1 MTKDELG
8 ALLAEIATDL
18 ETLEHP
24 WRLIG
29 SAALIIA
36 GVDWPACDDVDILT
50 TKAGALALEELWSAQ
65 READFEPDER
75 APFRSQFSR
84 YHFAQGRVEVMGD
97 LSVRTAKGW
106 EALDPGAVV
115 LHSFAGRQWHAPS
128 LADQARILRTFGRPK
143 DLEKVVA
150 IGL

>member
-1 MTKDELG
+1 MTRDELG
-8 ALLAEIATDL
+8 ALLAEIAADL

-29 SAALIIA
+29 SAALVVA
-36 GVDWPACDDVDILT
+36 GVDWPSCDDVDILT
-50 TKAGALALEELWSAQ
+50 TTAGALALEDLW
-65 READFEPDER
+65 EAHRDARFEPDDK

-84 YHFAQGRVEVMGD
+84 YRFEQGRVEVMGD
-97 LSVRTAKGW
+97 LKVRSGDDWA
-106 EALDPGAVV
+106 ALDPGPIC
-115 LHSFAGRQWHAPS
+115 LHSFAGGQWPAPG
-128 LADQARILRTFGRPK
+128 LDDQARILRTFGRPK